1 MFDRNKFMKAVN
13 DLGAKVAKTTAKY
26 VPAALSED
34 KRFSN
39 AYAAALALLVC
50 ADLEVEADETIA
62 AIGSMQYDFCLKD
75 RGLVLSTLEYY
86 GQFIGDLSK
95 SFGVPTD
102 YLLKKA
108 QIIQE
113 HIAVDLSPSCK
124 NDIKNLC
131 NALVGP
137 SANRQERQVYNEIMS
152 AMA

>member
-1 MFDRNKFMKAVN
+1 MFDKQKFMNAVSGF
-13 DLGAKVAKTTAKY
+13 GAKVSKATAKY

-39 AYAAALALLVC
+39 AYAACLALLVC

-62 AIGSMQYDFCLKD
+62 AIGFMQNDFCLKD
-75 RGLVLSTLEYY
+75 RGLVLSTLEFY
-86 GQFIGDLSK
+86 GQFIGDMSD
-95 SFGVPTD
+95 SFATPTN

-113 HIAVDLSPSCK
+113 HIAVDLNPSYK
-124 NDIKNLC
+124 NDLKTLC

-137 SANRQERQVYNEIMS
+137 GANAQEKAVYAEIMA
-152 AMA
+152 AMS